1 MPKSLDM
8 EDTKRLRKAEALGQK
23 RRQQQYKDEEEV
35 WLKIWCE
42 RRDIETLRNG
52 ERWVLGLVV
61 SSNCSTFVDYGRHC

>member
-23 RRQQQYKDEEEV
+23 RRQQQYKDEKEV

>member
-61 SSNCSTFVDYGRHC
+61 SSNCSTFVEYGRRC